1 MNFPP
6 LCDEKRSCAVRFRS
20 CWTEQKGHKE
30 SWGKHPW
37 EGTKGAWQPRE
48 EKQLLSKQKRYQVQR
63 LRELQQGNGKKAPGS
78 VQEPVGAWQKWIC
91 ADPPQAPR
99 TSSLWAGEKSPT
111 QSSDLCMAVC
121 VPIRLFVLEDGLSLS
136 QLLTVQ
142 LTVRFKFSVC
152 Q

>member
-6 LCDEKRSCAVRFRS
+6 LRAEKRSCAVRFRTR
-20 CWTEQKGHKE
+20 WTEQKGHKE

-37 EGTKGAWQPRE
+37 EGMKGVWQLRE
-48 EKQLLSKQKRYQVQR
+48 EKQLLSKQKCYQARR
-63 LRELQQGNGKKAPGS
+63 LGELKKGNGNEAPGS
-78 VQEPVGAWQKWIC
+78 VREPVGSWQKWIC

-111 QSSDLCMAVC
+111 RPSDLCMAAC
-121 VPIRLFVLEDGLSLS
+121 VPARLSLLKGGLSLS
-136 QLLTVQ
+136 QLLTVR
-142 LTVRFKFSVC
+142 LTVSFNFSIC